1 MMHSL
6 TAQVPLNEVG
16 SATVLELGLA
26 VITAPLMAASR
37 DFQPAVQASCLPHS
51 IDACVT
57 FAVKP
62 VLEVN
67 SEPNPLGF
75 SDPSIEDKLSNL
87 SCTNG
92 VVVHGAAVPVGID
105 PVANLALEA
114 A

>member
-16 SATVLELGLA
+16 SATVLESGLA

-37 DFQPAVQASCLPHS
+37 DFKPAVQVSCLLHS
-51 IDACVT
+51 IDAWVT

-62 VLEVN
+62 VFKV
-67 SEPNPLGF
+67 SSDANPLGF
-75 SDPSIEDKLSNL
+75 PDPSIEDKLSNL

-105 PVANLALEA
+105 PVTNLALEA